1 MRKIT
6 CLSLFLLMIF
16 SVQAQDVLTKTSGET
31 VNCEILLESED
42 ALLVK
47 IKLRYGK
54 PAEMQIIKAEIEG
67 FRYEE
72 GIEGSMDSITEGSDV
87 YTNSL
92 EAVKK
97 SSEMTTVGLLDL
109 SVAHN
114 ALMKNRSF
122 EVLFSPEYLSM
133 SNLMFKSGKH
143 NQFRIGILYH
153 SALARTGLQNEV
165 AQISLGGQFNRIIN
179 NNVSAYVSTDVVL
192 FGRKYSSYSR
202 IINYNT
208 TNPWG
213 EPSYFSGIN
222 SRTDNYLGLVLGGG
236 FDVTITDAFYVG
248 IETGIMVIKNINGRD
263 DNFLS
268 MSNNTGIRFGIR
280 F

>member
-6 CLSLFLLMIF
+6 CISLFFLMVF

-97 SSEMTTVGLLDL
+97 SSKITTVDLADL
-109 SVAHN
+109 SVVYKAV
-114 ALMKNRSF
+114 MKKDGTGRRF
-122 EVLFSPEYLSM
+122 VEVLFSPEYLSM
-133 SNLMFKSGKH
+133 SNIMFKFGDSDLVKM
-143 NQFRIGILYH
+143 RTGILFH
-153 SALARTGLQNEV
+153 SSTQRTGLLNQM
-165 AQISLGGQFNRIIN
+165 GQFNIGFQVNKGLSNRSKLYGFLDFVGFNKFESLQIDRVNKIR
-179 NNVSAYVSTDVVL
+179 SIQYSG
-192 FGRKYSSYSR
+192 FG
-202 IINYNT
+202 
-208 TNPWG
+208 G
-213 EPSYFSGIN
+213 Q
-222 SRTDNYLGLVLGGG
+222 LGLG
-236 FDVTITDAFYVG
+236 FDVNLNENMYLGV
-248 IETGIMVIKNINGRD
+248 ETGFMVPYIEGLSGLA
-263 DNFLS
+263 FLLS
-268 MSNNTGIRFGIR
+268 ANSGLRFGIR

>member
-54 PAEMQIIKAEIEG
+54 PAEVQILKAEIEG

-87 YTNSL
+87 YANSL

-97 SSEMTTVGLLDL
+97 SSKMTTIDLVDL
-109 SVAHN
+109 S
-114 ALMKNRSF
+114 ALHKAVMKKDVTGKRF
-122 EVLFSPEYLSM
+122 VEVLFSPEYLSM
-133 SNLMFKSGKH
+133 SNIMFKFGDSDKVKM
-143 NQFRIGILYH
+143 RTGILFH
-153 SALARTGLQNEV
+153 SSTQRTGLLNQMGQLNIGFQVNKRLNDRSRLYGFLDGVGFNRFESFQIDRVNEIRSI
-165 AQISLGGQFNRIIN
+165 QYFGFGGQ
-179 NNVSAYVSTDVVL
+179 
-192 FGRKYSSYSR
+192 
-202 IINYNT
+202 
-208 TNPWG
+208 
-213 EPSYFSGIN
+213 
-222 SRTDNYLGLVLGGG
+222 LGLG
-236 FDVTITDAFYVG
+236 FDVNLNETMYLGV
-248 IETGIMVIKNINGRD
+248 ETGFMVPYIRGLSGVV
-263 DNFLS
+263 FLLS
-268 MSNNTGIRFGIR
+268 ANSGLRFGIR

>member
-6 CLSLFLLMIF
+6 CISLFFLMVF

-97 SSEMTTVGLLDL
+97 SSKAV
-109 SVAHN
+109 
-114 ALMKNRSF
+114 MKKDGTGKRF
-122 EVLFSPEYLSM
+122 VEVLFSPEYLSM
-133 SNLMFKSGKH
+133 SNIMFKFGDSDLVKM
-143 NQFRIGILYH
+143 RTGILFH
-153 SALARTGLQNEV
+153 SSTQRTGLLNQM
-165 AQISLGGQFNRIIN
+165 GQFNIGFQVNKGLSNRSKLYGFLDFVGFNKFESLQIDRVNKIR
-179 NNVSAYVSTDVVL
+179 SIQYSG
-192 FGRKYSSYSR
+192 FG
-202 IINYNT
+202 
-208 TNPWG
+208 G
-213 EPSYFSGIN
+213 Q
-222 SRTDNYLGLVLGGG
+222 LGLG
-236 FDVTITDAFYVG
+236 FDVNLNENMYLGF
-248 IETGIMVIKNINGRD
+248 ETGFMVPYIEGLSGLA
-263 DNFLS
+263 FLLS
-268 MSNNTGIRFGIR
+268 ANSGLRFGIR